1 MKQISTKFDSLIETV
16 KTLRGEK
23 GCPWDKKQ
31 TIDSLRKYLV
41 EEFGEILQAIDN
53 KDNLNLCEELGDF
66 LYLIVMIS
74 EINEENGNFSLED
87 IIGGINEKLIRRHPH
102 VFSGTP
108 IEDEA
113 ALRKQWDKIKAA
125 EKAEKIFD

>member
-1 MKQISTKFDSLIETV
+1 MKKISTKFDSLIETV

-31 TIDSLRKYLV
+31 TIDSLQKYLV
-41 EEFGEILQAIDN
+41 EEFEEILQAIDK
-53 KDNLNLCEELGDF
+53 KDNRNLCEELGDF

-74 EINEENGNFSLED
+74 EINEENGDFSLQD
-87 IIGGINEKLIRRHPH
+87 VIGGINEKLVRRHPH
-102 VFSGTP
+102 VFSGTL

-113 ALRKQWDKIKAA
+113 ALRKQWEKIKTA
-125 EKAEKIFD
+125 EKAEKMFD

>member
-1 MKQISTKFDSLIETV
+1 MRKKSTEFDSLIETV

-125 EKAEKIFD
+125 EKAEKMFD

>member
-1 MKQISTKFDSLIETV
+1 MKKKSTEFDSLIETV

>member
-1 MKQISTKFDSLIETV
+1 MKKKSTEFDSLIETV

-125 EKAEKIFD
+125 EKAEKMFD

>member
-1 MKQISTKFDSLIETV
+1 MKKISTKFNSLIETV

-31 TIDSLRKYLV
+31 TIDSLQKYLV
-41 EEFGEILQAIDN
+41 EEFEEILQAIDKN
-53 KDNLNLCEELGDF
+53 DNRNLCEELGDF

-74 EINEENGNFSLED
+74 EINEENGDFSLED
-87 IIGGINEKLIRRHPH
+87 VIGGVNEKLVRRHPH

-125 EKAEKIFD
+125 EKAEKMFD

>member
-1 MKQISTKFDSLIETV
+1 MKKISTKFDSLIETV

-41 EEFGEILQAIDN
+41 EEFEEILQAIDK
-53 KDNLNLCEELGDF
+53 KDTPNLCEELGDF
-66 LYLIVMIS
+66 LYLILMIS
-74 EINEENGNFSLED
+74 EINEENGEFSLQD
-87 IIGGINEKLIRRHPH
+87 VIGGVNDKLVRRHPH

-125 EKAEKIFD
+125 EKAEKMFD